1 MPQPQFEPVSSAL
14 SMPEDGSNPYIY
26 NGHDST
32 PARFRRV
39 MSTPEKM
46 VRTLGNCMRWHGLV
60 EADIV
65 GRTGLDHATVRSV
78 IQEGRGTMSS
88 VLLVLDAA
96 DIDPL
101 VLPDASSLKIGIGRN
116 SQN

>member
-65 GRTGLDHATVRSV
+65 GRTGLDHAIVRTV
-78 IQEGRGTMSS
+78 IQEGRGSLDDVIA
-88 VLLVLDAA
+88 VLEAA
-96 DIDPL
+96 DIVPL
-101 VLPDASSLKIGIGRN
+101 VVPDPRSLKEGVV
-116 SQN
+116 SDD